1 MEKITTLSNDF
12 AREVYNYAMLKDI
25 ASKIQKIR
33 KERFKSQKLFAEHIG
48 MSYSNYAKFERTG
61 HTSLENFFKIL
72 QALEIYGEFEKLL
85 KTKDLFTQ
93 NEQQKQVVVKED
105 KKEVS
110 REVVDLDLE
119 IKRVVSFFDQERR
132 KIQPNFVRQEFRNGD
147 GVYILKL
154 HLKETGRTPAM
165 FYDAIRWLFSS
176 HPKAAFHRQYIMN
189 IGKLIEHF
197 NTLEHQALYSKESLK
212 LSQEAQSWYNVYKKQ
227 GLSDEAILEKLR
239 EGGYIS

>member
-1 MEKITTLSNDF
+1 
-12 AREVYNYAMLKDI
+12 MLKDI

-33 KERFKSQKLFAEHIG
+33 KEKFKSQKIFAQYLG

-72 QALEIYGEFEKLL
+72 KALEIFEDFEALL
-85 KTKDLFTQ
+85 NQNNLFTQ
-93 NEQQKQVVVKED
+93 TEKKDSVVVVKKD
-105 KKEVS
+105 KTEVAN
-110 REVVDLDLE
+110 EVIDFDTEV
-119 IKRVVSFFDQERR
+119 KRVVNFFDQERR

-165 FYDAIRWLFSS
+165 FFDAIRWLFSS

-197 NTLEHQALYSKESLK
+197 NTLEHQALYSQESLK
-212 LSQEAQSWYNVYKKQ
+212 LSQEAQNWYNIYKKQ
-227 GLSDEAILEKLR
+227 GLNDDEIMQKLR
-239 EGGYIS
+239 EGGYIQ

>member
-1 MEKITTLSNDF
+1 
-12 AREVYNYAMLKDI
+12 MLKEI

-33 KERFKSQKLFAEHIG
+33 KEKFKSQKLFAEHLG

-61 HTSLENFFKIL
+61 HTSLENFLKIL
-72 QALEIYGEFEKLL
+72 QALELYEEFMALL
-85 KTKDLFTQ
+85 QTEDLFSKK
-93 NEQQKQVVVKED
+93 EVQKSPAIVKES

-110 REVVDLDLE
+110 SEVVDLDVE
-119 IKRVVSFFDQERR
+119 IKRVVSLFDQERR

-147 GVYILKL
+147 GAYILKL
-154 HLKETGRTPAM
+154 HLKETGRKPAM
-165 FYDAIRWLFSS
+165 FFDAIRWLFSS

-197 NTLEHQALYSKESLK
+197 NTLEHQALYSQESVK